1 MDNLLSAFENGVPLA
16 RTSSDPNLNKHCQEG
31 RSGLETS
38 PATEEISADCSD
50 EVIPDTGL
58 DSSEGEP
65 QHQSPANIS
74 ESVPGAE
81 RCEDTLEEPCL
92 TTQPLPSLPLPPVP
106 VRKDIAL
113 AHTPIPT
120 PVLQQALPQIT
131 NPALPPLPLEA
142 ESPCRT
148 AETTTSPTHKSEP
161 CLPLRCNGTGPAAAT
176 PTSLLNGHAD
186 SQANDLPPSAGLLAL
201 KQLTPL
207 LPMEDSTETLTDEGE
222 PPPALP
228 PTVSQDL
235 TQNHLNTESQ
245 PQVQLQ
251 KEKEDMR
258 TDVGKGRER
267 VSTVVAAPVD
277 CTQVAARHLI
287 SQSQLSDLSL
297 LGSHW
302 ESVQGLV
309 QSACSSASHSGVS
322 RASQTNTYQSRRLAS
337 KLLRSHGFAIT
348 NGSQCCRREALCCPS
363 SPLQPGW
370 LSAARSA
377 GYTGLCG
384 PATSALNS
392 YSLAGHQ
399 LLPVSYTSP
408 SASSSPP
415 PPQASAYL
423 DDDGLPVPM
432 DAVQQRL
439 RQIEASYKQ
448 EVEVLRQQ
456 VRQLQMRLESK
467 QYSTPPSEPD
477 IDYED
482 DIVSCCFSDD
492 SQCQRIYLSAVFV
505 NVYFRLSLEVFFFP
519 VFWSHPVL
527 SVSDMSAGVRQQQ

>member
-1 MDNLLSAFENGVPLA
+1 MDNLISAFENGVPLT

-38 PATEEISADCSD
+38 PATEEISADFF
-50 EVIPDTGL
+50 EKVIPDAGL
-58 DSSEGEP
+58 DISGGEP
-65 QHQSPANIS
+65 LHQSPANIP

-81 RCEDTLEEPCL
+81 NCEDTLDEPCL
-92 TTQPLPSLPLPPVP
+92 TTQPLPSPPLPPVP
-106 VRKDIAL
+106 VCKDDAL
-113 AHTPIPT
+113 THTPNPS

-131 NPALPPLPLEA
+131 NPTLPTPPLEA
-142 ESPCRT
+142 EDPCRT
-148 AETTTSPTHKSEP
+148 AETTTSPTHQSEP
-161 CLPLRCNGTGPAAAT
+161 CLPLHCNGTGPAAA
-176 PTSLLNGHAD
+176 TSLLNGHAD
-186 SQANDLPPSAGLLAL
+186 SQLESAEMLAL
-201 KQLTPL
+201 KQLAPL

-222 PPPALP
+222 PTPALP
-228 PTVSQDL
+228 FTVSQDL
-235 TQNHLNTESQ
+235 TQTHLDSESQ

-258 TDVGKGRER
+258 TDMVKVRER
-267 VSTVVAAPVD
+267 ALTVVAAPVD

-287 SQSQLSDLSL
+287 SQSQLADLSL
-297 LGSHW
+297 LNSHW
-302 ESVQGLV
+302 ESVKGLV

-322 RASQTNTYQSRRLAS
+322 RASQTNAYQSRRLAN
-337 KLLRSHGFAIT
+337 KLLRSHGIAIA

-363 SPLQPGW
+363 SPLQPAW
-370 LSAARSA
+370 LSAARIA

-399 LLPVSYTSP
+399 LLPVSYSSP
-408 SASSSPP
+408 STSSSPP
-415 PPQASAYL
+415 PPQAPAYL

-482 DIVSCCFSDD
+482 DIVSSCFTDD
-492 SQCQRIYLSAVFV
+492 SQCQKICLLF
-505 NVYFRLSLEVFFFP
+505 L
-519 VFWSHPVL
+519 
-527 SVSDMSAGVRQQQ
+527 